1 MKKLRDKSLFVTGG
15 GGSGKGIGGLWGS
28 HGIGGTKEDK

>member
-15 GGSGKGIGGLWGS
+15 GSGKGIGGLWG
-28 HGIGGTKEDK
+28 ITWYRGTKEDK